1 MEPLIAIGIIV
12 AALLAGLIGSLFG
25 VGGGIIIS
33 PVLTLVF
40 NIPLKEAIGAS
51 LVGVIATS
59 TGAASRYVSQG
70 LVNIRLG
77 MIMEPATVVGSIIG
91 AATAILIQEFYL
103 AAAFGILLL
112 YGTYYMI
119 RGPEATIHYRSPKE
133 KLPDFCGIYY
143 DGLERKTIC
152 YESRNIPK
160 GIGASFGAG
169 ITSGLLGIGGGLIQ
183 VPVMNVWMGVPMRAA
198 TATSNFMIGVTAL
211 AGAIVFYVNGLIE
224 PVLAGTVAVGIFLGA
239 MLGAMLSQKI
249 TSANLRRY
257 FALLTFII
265 SILMFLKAFGL
276 ELGV

>member
-1 MEPLIAIGIIV
+1 MDPLIALGIII

-25 VGGGIIIS
+25 VGGGIIII
-33 PVLTLVF
+33 PVLTLIFSV
-40 NIPLKEAIGAS
+40 PMKEAIGAS

-70 LVNIRLG
+70 LVNLRLG
-77 MIMEPATVVGSIIG
+77 MLMEPATVVGSIIG
-91 AATAILIQEFYL
+91 ALAAIILQEYYL
-103 AAAFGILLL
+103 AAAFSVLLG
-112 YGTYYMI
+112 YGTYYML
-119 RGPEATIHYRSPKE
+119 RGPEVTIHYRSPEE

-143 DGLERKTIC
+143 DGLEQKTIC
-152 YESRNIPK
+152 YESRNIPQ

-239 MLGAMLSQKI
+239 LLGSRVSQRI

-257 FALLTFII
+257 FAVLTFII
-265 SILMFLKAFGL
+265 AILMALKAAGIS
-276 ELGV
+276 LGV